1 MRIAGWIFAILIL
14 AIGLINTFWGN
25 DPGYGIFVILTSL
38 VFFKP
43 ATNYLTTKT
52 GIVIPVWVK
61 VILALLILWTAF
73 GVAELFDKI
82 ELMVKDFA

>member
-1 MRIAGWIFAILIL
+1 MRIAGWIFALLIL

-25 DPGYGIFVILTSL
+25 DPGYGIFDILASS

-43 ATNYLTTKT
+43 ATDFLAKKT
-52 GIVIPVWVK
+52 GVVIPIWIK
-61 VILALLILWTAF
+61 VILALLILWTAL

-82 ELMVKDFA
+82 DLMVKDFA